1 MLPINVKSLIDD
13 ALIEN
18 NRIEFKK
25 DWNPEKILHTI
36 CAFAN
41 DMDNI
46 GGGYIVVGV
55 EEIDGR
61 PSGRIG
67 IDANRIPAMERELF
81 KLCNLISPRYVPIFS
96 HEKYNDSDIVVIWA
110 STGESRPY
118 KCPVTISD
126 RKNERGDH
134 AYYIRRMSNTVC
146 ANREEE
152 MTLMMRSR
160 HLTFD
165 NMVNES
171 ASTADIMR
179 GLVNDYLSRVKSNL
193 RTANMS
199 DIDLYRDMRIIRGP
213 PESIKP
219 VNVGLMLFNDRPER
233 FFENMHIEVVEIMDP
248 TGEGIVENV
257 FDGPLDDQLRKVL
270 SYVRSMYI
278 REMTIKIPTQAESIR
293 VSSYPYEAVEEVIV
307 NAVYHRDYRIPE
319 PVKVTVYKDRMEIY
333 NRPGPDR
340 SISDQDI
347 KDLNMRCESYRN
359 SRLGDYLKELRLTE
373 GRNTGIPR
381 ILRSLE
387 ENGSGRPIY
396 ETDEERRFTRV
407 TIPIHDLFLP
417 KELPPSDPKPASKY
431 RDPTETRALLLES
444 LRIHGC
450 QTTREL
456 ATSIGYKAV
465 NNTLRRILQELMD
478 SGEVEY
484 LYPDN
489 PKDRRQRICLPRH
502 RCGIESHHP
511 SARHPVS
518 REWFFYNCPVSR
530 SSDIQWPLTT
540 TTEERAAE
548 TAETG
553 RTAADARTRAA
564 AAADRTRGRGTAPT
578 EGATNPGTA
587 TGTAPA
593 ETAERSTAP
602 GTTAEGPRGDT
613 GPGTTADPAT
623 ATARTG
629 TTGPEATG
637 RTTSPART
645 AVPPATGPAT
655 TVRGMIKRTTAG
667 RSTGPARSTATRSP
681 SPRS

>member
-1 MLPINVKSLIDD
+1 MLPIDVKSLIDD

-46 GGGYIVVGV
+46 GGGYIVVVV
-55 EEIDGR
+55 EEMDGR

-67 IDANRIPAMERELF
+67 IDANGIPAMERELF
-81 KLCNLISPRYVPIFS
+81 RLCNLISPRYVPIFS

-179 GLVNDYLSRVKSNL
+179 GLVNDYLSRVRSNL

-248 TGEGIVENV
+248 TGERIVENV
-257 FDGPLDDQLRKVL
+257 FDSPLDDQLRKVL

-340 SISDQDI
+340 SISNQDI

-417 KELPPSDPKPASKY
+417 KELPPSDPRPASKY

-450 QTTREL
+450 QTTKEL
-456 ATSIGYKAV
+456 ATSIGYRAV

-502 RCGIESHHP
+502 RCGIGSHHP

-564 AAADRTRGRGTAPT
+564 AAADRTRGRGTAPI
-578 EGATNPGTA
+578 EGATNPGT
-587 TGTAPA
+587 
-593 ETAERSTAP
+593 
-602 GTTAEGPRGDT
+602 TAEGPKADT

-629 TTGPEATG
+629 MTGPEDTG
-637 RTTSPART
+637 RTTSLART
-645 AVPPATGPAT
+645 AVPPATGHAT
-655 TVRGMIKRTTAG
+655 TVRGTTGRTTAG